1 MCRLE
6 RNGTLILCADW
17 RNARRTSGFSY
28 RIFSGSKMSDLR
40 EHKKFALVTGASQ
53 RVGREIALH
62 LARKGFDIGLHFSN
76 SKEAAERTKKE
87 IESLGRRALLL
98 QANLINPD
106 EIEVLFKCLL
116 SEKTTIDVLINNAAI
131 MPKSDLMKITWQ
143 DWDKLM
149 NINLRGVWLLTR
161 KAVEFMKPDGVVI
174 NISDAGAEM
183 HWTNYG
189 AYGISK
195 YALNELTRLL
205 AKELA
210 PGIRVCG
217 IAPGLLQKSDSMS
230 QEEWDRLA
238 DRVPGKSAG
247 DLEAFLTTLD
257 LLISHGYITG
267 EIITLN
273 GGASL
278 G

>member
-1 MCRLE
+1 
-6 RNGTLILCADW
+6 
-17 RNARRTSGFSY
+17 
-28 RIFSGSKMSDLR
+28 MS
-40 EHKKFALVTGASQ
+40 ENQEPEKFALITGASQ
-53 RVGREIALH
+53 RIGREIALH
-62 LARKGFDIGLHFSN
+62 LAKNGFDIGLHFSK
-76 SKEAAERTKKE
+76 SKEAAEQTKKE
-87 IESLGRRALLL
+87 IESFGRRVLLL
-98 QANLINPD
+98 QADLSNPD
-106 EIEVLFKCLL
+106 EIDDLFNSL
-116 SEKTTIDVLINNAAI
+116 SNEKTTIDVVINNAAI

-143 DWDKLM
+143 DWDKVM
-149 NINLRGVWLLTR
+149 NINLRGAWLLTR
-161 KAVEFMKPDGVVI
+161 KAVEIMSPGGVVI

-183 HWTNYG
+183 HWTGYG

-210 PGIRVCG
+210 PSIRVCA
-217 IAPGLLQKSDSMS
+217 IAPGLLLKSESMS

-238 DRVPGKSAG
+238 ERVPGKSAG
-247 DLEAFLTTLD
+247 DLGAFLATLD
-257 LLISHGYITG
+257 LLISNGYITG

>member
-1 MCRLE
+1 
-6 RNGTLILCADW
+6 
-17 RNARRTSGFSY
+17 
-28 RIFSGSKMSDLR
+28 MSENQ
-40 EHKKFALVTGASQ
+40 EHKRFALVTGASQ

-62 LARKGFDIGLHFSN
+62 LARRGFDIGLHFS
-76 SKEAAERTKKE
+76 KAIEDAKRTKNE
-87 IESLGRRALLL
+87 IESIGRKVLLL
-98 QANLINPD
+98 QADFSNPD
-106 EIEVLFKCLL
+106 EIDGLL
-116 SEKTTIDVLINNAAI
+116 KLLLKDKVKIDILVNNAAI
-131 MPKSDLMKITWQ
+131 MPKSDLMKIGWE
-143 DWDKLM
+143 DWDKVM
-149 NINLRGVWLLTR
+149 NINLRGAWLVTR
-161 KAVEFMKPDGVVI
+161 KTVEFMKSGGVII

-183 HWTNYG
+183 HWTGYG

-195 YALNELTRLL
+195 YAQNELTRLL

-217 IAPGLLQKSDSMS
+217 IAPGLLLKSESMS

-238 DRVPGKSAG
+238 ERVPGKSAG
-247 DLEAFLTTLD
+247 DLEAILKTLD
-257 LLISHGYITG
+257 LLIDNGYITG

>member
-1 MCRLE
+1 
-6 RNGTLILCADW
+6 
-17 RNARRTSGFSY
+17 
-28 RIFSGSKMSDLR
+28 MSEIR
-40 EHKKFALVTGASQ
+40 GHEKFALITGASH

-62 LARKGFDIGLHFSN
+62 LARRGFDIGLHFSK
-76 SKEAAERTKKE
+76 SIEDARRTKIE
-87 IESLGRRALLL
+87 IESIGRKVLLL
-98 QANLINPD
+98 QADFNNPD
-106 EIEVLFKCLL
+106 EIDGLFTLL
-116 SEKTTIDVLINNAAI
+116 LKDKVKIDILVNNAAI
-131 MPKSDLMKITWQ
+131 MPKSDLMKIGWE
-143 DWDKLM
+143 DWDKVM
-149 NINLRGVWLLTR
+149 NINLRGVWLVTR
-161 KAVEFMKPDGVVI
+161 KTVEFMKSGGVII

-183 HWTNYG
+183 HWTGYG

-195 YALNELTRLL
+195 YAENELTRLL

-217 IAPGLLQKSDSMS
+217 IAPGLLLKSESMS

-238 DRVPGKSAG
+238 ERVPGKSAG
-247 DLEAFLTTLD
+247 DMEAFLKTLD
-257 LLISHGYITG
+257 LLIDNGYITG